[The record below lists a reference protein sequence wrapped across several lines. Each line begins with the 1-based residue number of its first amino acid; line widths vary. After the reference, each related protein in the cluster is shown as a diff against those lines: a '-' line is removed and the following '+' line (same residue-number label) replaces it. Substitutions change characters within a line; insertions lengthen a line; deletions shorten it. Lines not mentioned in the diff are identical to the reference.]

1 MYFVLKYNIFWN
13 NNCFVKLINSPH
25 ICLTDH
31 NCFFLLKRIIFEY
44 TVLYFSLSLAS
55 RHHLVYCP
63 LSLKALYLLHEVCIL
78 SAAIIVPNLHIYI
91 NSISNTLNLLR
102 TLYHFWNTLYPNWFS
117 WSAFLP
123 GSSHWFS
130 PTPYSSPSGR
140 RNTCGHLRPFLPF
153 SLYSILLKFYQFFLK
168 DVSPFHFPPSF
179 FS

>member
-117 WSAFLP
+117 WSISQP
-123 GSSHWFS
+123 
-130 PTPYSSPSGR
+130 
-140 RNTCGHLRPFLPF
+140 PFLPYEPGCWRDLPLQRIVF
-153 SLYSILLKFYQFFLK
+153 ICASDIGVAERLRR
-168 DVSPFHFPPSF
+168 
-179 FS
+179 